1 MIQDSLLKTLDKI
14 LKTVSKEH
22 IPVMFMGGIAVSLWG
37 QPRTT
42 YDIDAVIGIS
52 GSEKDKFLLEAS
64 KQNFTYDKKN
74 PVKIIQ
80 KSAFITLASS
90 VKNRKIYVDLFL
102 ASGEYQRVALSRR
115 KEISIFGRTLPV
127 ISAED
132 LILYKLLAGRTK
144 DIDDIREIL
153 VSQKSK
159 LDIIYMKK
167 WANKLGIMTFLNDE
181 LDSTRSLGK
190 NQEKS

>member
-1 MIQDSLLKTLDKI
+1 MIQKNLLNILDKI
-14 LKTVSKEH
+14 LKIALKAHVS
-22 IPVMFMGGIAVSLWG
+22 VMFMGGIAVSVWG
-37 QPRTT
+37 EPRTT

-52 GSEKDKFLLEAS
+52 SSESGKFLLEAS
-64 KQNFTYDKKN
+64 KQSFTYDKRN
-74 PVKIIQ
+74 PVKTIQ

-90 VKNRKIYVDLFL
+90 VKNRRIYVDLFL
-102 ASGEYQRVALSRR
+102 ASGEYQRTALSRR
-115 KEISIFGRTLPV
+115 KEIKLSGRKIPI

-132 LILYKLLAGRTK
+132 LVLYKLLAGRGK

-153 VSQKSK
+153 ISQKGK
-159 LDIIYMKK
+159 LDMKYMKK

-181 LDSTRSLGK
+181 LDSTKSLGK

>member
-1 MIQDSLLKTLDKI
+1 MIQNSLLKTLDKI
-14 LKTVSKEH
+14 LEIALKAHV
-22 IPVMFMGGIAVSLWG
+22 PLMFMGGIAVSLWG
-37 QPRTT
+37 HPRTT

-52 GSEKDKFLLEAS
+52 SSEKDKFLLEAS
-64 KQNFTYDKKN
+64 KQNFTYDKRN

-90 VKNRKIYVDLFL
+90 AKSHKIYVDLFL
-102 ASGEYQRVALSRR
+102 ASGEYQRAALSRR
-115 KEISIFGRTLPV
+115 KEIKLSGRKIPV

-153 VSQKSK
+153 VFQKGK
-159 LDIIYMKK
+159 LDMTYMKK
-167 WANKLGIMTFLNDE
+167 WAEKLNIITFLKDE
-181 LDSTRSLGK
+181 LDSTKSFGK
-190 NQEKS
+190 NQEKK